1 MRIGPHGEHARL
13 TPPSAV
19 VGRLTVMWID
29 PMHLS
34 PEEAEAW
41 IRRES
46 ARLLEL
52 DEVERLELVRVER
65 ASDAHAQPWDWLLE
79 VHLLPG
85 AGGAACVDTPLF
97 AEWLGD
103 LRLLGMRPVVLFVGE
118 RTVMGRDRG

>member
-1 MRIGPHGEHARL
+1 MRIGPHGELARL

-19 VGRLTVMWID
+19 VSRLTVLWID

-34 PEEAEAW
+34 SEEAEAW
-41 IRRES
+41 IRKES

-65 ASDAHAQPWDWLLE
+65 ASDTHAQPWDWLLE

-85 AGGAACVDTPLF
+85 AGGAACVDRPLF
-97 AEWLGD
+97 AEWFGD

-118 RTVMGRDRG
+118 RTVMGSDRG

>member
-1 MRIGPHGEHARL
+1 MCIGPHGEPVRL
-13 TPPSAV
+13 TPPSALV
-19 VGRLTVMWID
+19 SRLTVMWID

-34 PEEAEAW
+34 PDEAEAW

-46 ARLLEL
+46 ERLLEL

-65 ASDAHAQPWDWLLE
+65 ASDAHAHPWDWLLD

-85 AGGAACVDTPLF
+85 VAGAACVDRPLF

-103 LRLLGMRPVVLFVGE
+103 LRLLGMRPVVLFVGDG
-118 RTVMGRDRG
+118 TVMGSDRS

>member
-13 TPPSAV
+13 APASAV
-19 VGRLTVMWID
+19 VSRLTVVWID

-34 PEEAEAW
+34 SEEAEAW
-41 IRRES
+41 IRKES

-65 ASDAHAQPWDWLLE
+65 ASDAQAQLWDWLLE

-85 AGGAACVDTPLF
+85 VGGAACVDRPLF
-97 AEWLGD
+97 AEWFGD

-118 RTVMGRDRG
+118 RTVMGSDPG

>member
-1 MRIGPHGEHARL
+1 MRIGPHGELARL
-13 TPPSAV
+13 TPPSGV
-19 VGRLTVMWID
+19 VSRLTVLWID

-34 PEEAEAW
+34 SEEAEAW
-41 IRRES
+41 IRKES

-85 AGGAACVDTPLF
+85 VGGAACVDRPLF
-97 AEWLGD
+97 AEWFGD

-118 RTVMGRDRG
+118 RTVMGSDPG